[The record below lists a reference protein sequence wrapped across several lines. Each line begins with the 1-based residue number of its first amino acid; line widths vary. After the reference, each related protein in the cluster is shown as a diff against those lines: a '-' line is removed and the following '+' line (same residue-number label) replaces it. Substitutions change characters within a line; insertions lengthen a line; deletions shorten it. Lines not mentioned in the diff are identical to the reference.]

1 MHPTAAALEALV
13 AHLGPLAPC
22 PVKRGW
28 PEADTEAEL
37 PEITIVAA
45 SAPSYD
51 LGAPA
56 VICYEDGIAT
66 IRYGWMSL
74 RVQVDLWARSRRS
87 RDLLAGTV
95 EPLLVPGL
103 WLTSAAGRPLNFDV
117 AESELMDG
125 ANSAPDGIWRCRW
138 ALDCRT
144 DLVVQ
149 RAVPALERLD
159 IKAVTDAAITE
170 IRTILA
176 S

>member
-13 AHLGPLAPC
+13 AHLAPLAPC
-22 PVKRGW
+22 AVKRGW
-28 PEADTEAEL
+28 PEADEEASL

-45 SAPSYD
+45 SAPAYD
-51 LGAPA
+51 LGAPGLL
-56 VICYEDGIAT
+56 CYEAGIAT

-87 RDLLAGTV
+87 RDLLAGAV

-103 WLTSAAGRPLNFDV
+103 WLTSAAGRPLSFDV
-117 AESELMDG
+117 AESEFMDG
-125 ANSAPDGIWRCRW
+125 ASSASDGIWRCRW
-138 ALDCRT
+138 ALECRT

-149 RAVPALERLD
+149 RAMPSIERID
-159 IKAVTDAAITE
+159 IEVATEAAITE